1 MPDRPL
7 QEQASIPID
16 LYQSFFHA
24 AFEII
29 GLVGFDGTLLEV
41 NLTALEFAGVNREQ
55 VIGLPFWETPF
66 WSPSSEPQTW
76 LQAALV
82 TALQGEVRRQLVTL
96 SRHDGRAAI
105 VDFSIKPLLN
115 TAGKFSC
122 LIIEGRDVTEVERL
136 RAELLAKE
144 QQLEFALESA
154 QMIAF
159 TRTASEPLIRLSND
173 ASELFG
179 LARGTFDGSLAQ
191 MASLV
196 HPDDRSV
203 VQAAFQGTHGA
214 EPFSVEYR
222 VGLQN
227 GQQRWL
233 RSRVRQELAADGTV
247 LVSAGVLLDITRE
260 KEDEAEREVFLER
273 VASERARYEAILA
286 QMPFGVAVMDAAT
299 KRFSYVNPQL
309 EKILGNTVEPGV
321 GIDGLNVTISQQGAS
336 VQRNQTAIFRAI
348 NEGVVTRAAETEI
361 GRSDGQ
367 RRLIRSST
375 SPIRDRLGRIIAAVS
390 VVEDITE
397 QRPSHQFNQEIVAEL
412 ERARSQLRLFDDQT
426 ITPESFI
433 DHLGDAFH
441 QTGLARL
448 EGRLVGLLLQSS
460 DAITLAAAAQ
470 SLGVTK
476 VAISKITNEMLE
488 RGDLIM
494 SREFST
500 RAHTFQ
506 LTDRAYLRDLMTR
519 RATSWTVASLIQKL
533 IESETALEPRAV
545 AQLQVQLELYARTAV
560 NLERV
565 LAPLERH
572 QTLAFEAHLEQDWDA
587 IRPVGRDPNS
597 D

>member
-1 MPDRPL
+1 
-7 QEQASIPID
+7 
-16 LYQSFFHA
+16 
-24 AFEII
+24 
-29 GLVGFDGTLLEV
+29 
-41 NLTALEFAGVNREQ
+41 
-55 VIGLPFWETPF
+55 
-66 WSPSSEPQTW
+66 
-76 LQAALV
+76 
-82 TALQGEVRRQLVTL
+82 
-96 SRHDGRAAI
+96 
-105 VDFSIKPLLN
+105 
-115 TAGKFSC
+115 
-122 LIIEGRDVTEVERL
+122 
-136 RAELLAKE
+136 
-144 QQLEFALESA
+144 
-154 QMIAF
+154 
-159 TRTASEPLIRLSND
+159 
-173 ASELFG
+173 
-179 LARGTFDGSLAQ
+179 
-191 MASLV
+191 MASA
-196 HPDDRSV
+196 P
-203 VQAAFQGTHGA
+203 
-214 EPFSVEYR
+214 
-222 VGLQN
+222 
-227 GQQRWL
+227 
-233 RSRVRQELAADGTV
+233 
-247 LVSAGVLLDITRE
+247 SA
-260 KEDEAEREVFLER
+260 
-273 VASERARYEAILA
+273 
-286 QMPFGVAVMDAAT
+286 
-299 KRFSYVNPQL
+299 
-309 EKILGNTVEPGV
+309 
-321 GIDGLNVTISQQGAS
+321 
-336 VQRNQTAIFRAI
+336 
-348 NEGVVTRAAETEI
+348 
-361 GRSDGQ
+361 
-367 RRLIRSST
+367 
-375 SPIRDRLGRIIAAVS
+375 RIIAAVS